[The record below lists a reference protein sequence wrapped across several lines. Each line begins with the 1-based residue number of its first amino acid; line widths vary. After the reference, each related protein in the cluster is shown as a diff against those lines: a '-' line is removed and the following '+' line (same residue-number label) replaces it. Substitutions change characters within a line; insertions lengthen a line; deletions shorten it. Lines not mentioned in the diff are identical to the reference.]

1 MTKTNVQPGD
11 PTPAPEDIEAP
22 APTDQSPE
30 DPGIPHSDGSTFS
43 DGSGY
48 A

>member
-1 MTKTNVQPGD
+1 MTKPNVHPDD
-11 PTPAPEDIEAP
+11 PTPAPDDLEAP
-22 APTDQSPE
+22 APADQPSE